1 MDFYI
6 PYVWPVKLK
15 MLKQLFFGFPPL
27 CWLVS
32 PNEKKKL
39 YTCKGMGAKKKK
51 KKNNYLIFDNLKQP
65 GLKLHD
71 EISFIS
77 ALGNTYN

>member
-32 PNEKKKL
+32 PNEKKKTL
-39 YTCKGMGAKKKK
+39 YMQRYGRKKKK
-51 KKNNYLIFDNLKQP
+51 KKNNYLIFDVGCQFDSPQFLLCLN
-65 GLKLHD
+65 
-71 EISFIS
+71 S
-77 ALGNTYN
+77 LG

>member
-1 MDFYI
+1 MDLYI

-32 PNEKKKL
+32 PNEKKKTL
-39 YTCKGMGAKKKK
+39 YMQRYGRKKKK

>member
-32 PNEKKKL
+32 PNEKNNFIH
-39 YTCKGMGAKKKK
+39 AKVWAQKKK